1 MSRRLLICALFALA
15 SGLSD
20 EDIIDTHPDGTPK
33 NPQELLQYLSQN
45 DAGLEEAFGAR
56 VRDAVLSGNLEA
68 FTEAFQ
74 QSMASRIFAPDGSAN
89 NVARWRQSVREDE
102 VYSGLL
108 AENAPEFHQAVT
120 DPAVSDDQ
128 VQSLLRRF
136 QQQAVEN
143 AQKGEL

>member
-1 MSRRLLICALFALA
+1 MLPTIEVLLHRPL
-15 SGLSD
+15 GL
-20 EDIIDTHPDGTPK
+20 
-33 NPQELLQYLSQN
+33 
-45 DAGLEEAFGAR
+45 AR

-74 QSMASRIFAPDGSAN
+74 QSMANRIFAADGSAN

-102 VYSGLL
+102 YYSGLL

-136 QQQAVEN
+136 QQQAVRGV
-143 AQKGEL
+143 A